1 MEEKLYKVEKGK
13 ILKSKVE
20 VDDFTAK
27 ITKCFDY
34 EFEGVSEFASW
45 KSIKPYLQK
54 DFNIGLIVGSS
65 GSGKSQLLKDFGDEE
80 YIQWDNKLSI
90 ASNFTTPDEAIDKL
104 SAVGLNSIPSW
115 VKPYKVL
122 STGEAFRADL
132 ARRLKD
138 NAVID
143 EFTSVVDRHVAQAC
157 SVAVSKYIRKQDIK
171 GVVFAT
177 CHRDII
183 HWLNPDWVFDTD
195 SGELLVGRCLC
206 RPDIEIKVY
215 KTTKDLWQET
225 FAKYHYL
232 RADMNSACRCFVAT
246 WQDEIVAFSGNLA
259 LPGRI
264 PPLYDGD
271 KRNKYRESRL
281 VVIPDF
287 QGMGIG
293 TRFSN
298 CIGEMFLN
306 EGYRYFSKTAHIRMG
321 EYRQKSSLWRPTST
335 NLKSRAKSR
344 ESSTKEKWAHLKLDT
359 KRICYS
365 HEYVGARGTKYRELW
380 EQQKIKDMESKKK

>member
-1 MEEKLYKVEKGK
+1 MEEVYKIGKGK
-13 ILKSKVE
+13 TLKSRVE

-34 EFEGVSEFASW
+34 EFEGISSFASW

-80 YIQWDNKLSI
+80 VIQWDNKLSI

-104 SAVGLNSIPSW
+104 SAVGLNASPVDNTLYGFTQLGI
-115 VKPYKVL
+115 
-122 STGEAFRADL
+122 EFRADL

-157 SVAVSKYIRKQDIK
+157 SVAIAKYIRKKDIK
-171 GVVFAT
+171 NIVFAT

-183 HWLNPDWVFDTD
+183 EWLEPDWVFDTD
-195 SGELLVGRCLC
+195 SGELLVGRCLR

-215 KTTKDLWQET
+215 KTTKLAWEL
-225 FAKYHYL
+225 FKNFHYL
-232 RADMNSACRCFVAT
+232 SNEINSAVRCYLAT
-246 WQDEIVAFSGNLA
+246 WQDEIVAFSGNLC

-264 PPLYDGD
+264 PPLFEGD
-271 KRNKYRESRL
+271 KRNKFRE
-281 VVIPDF
+281 
-287 QGMGIG
+287 
-293 TRFSN
+293 
-298 CIGEMFLN
+298 
-306 EGYRYFSKTAHIRMG
+306 
-321 EYRQKSSLWRPTST
+321 KSS
-335 NLKSRAKSR
+335 
-344 ESSTKEKWAHLKLDT
+344 KLD
-359 KRICYS
+359 
-365 HEYVGARGTKYRELW
+365 L
-380 EQQKIKDMESKKK
+380 